1 MITLNI
7 QKRKKNMKSSE
18 FIETIKNSRNS
29 VFTFSQLTRILGKSE
44 KYTKV
49 FINRLSKKE
58 LLRLEKNKYAL
69 KGTNPFLIASNI
81 VFPSYISF
89 ITAYSY
95 YNLTTQLPRT
105 FFVVTLKQKKPISFN
120 SNLIQFVKFKKFR
133 FFGFKREIL
142 EGKFVF
148 VAEIEKAIVDSL
160 YLPKYCPI
168 SETFFALRNAN
179 LNLEKLFKYA
189 KRMNSLAVI
198 KRLGYLLEIVGID
211 ASEIK
216 TSFKN
221 YTLLNPSLPKKGNVN
236 EKWKL
241 IINEVVE

>member
-1 MITLNI
+1 
-7 QKRKKNMKSSE
+7 
-18 FIETIKNSRNS
+18 
-29 VFTFSQLTRILGKSE
+29 
-44 KYTKV
+44 
-49 FINRLSKKE
+49 LSKKE

-120 SNLIQFVKFKKFR
+120 SNLIRFVKFKKFR

-148 VAEIEKAIVDSL
+148 VAEIEKAILDSL

-221 YTLLNPSLPKKGNVN
+221 YTLLNPNLPKKGNLN

>member
-1 MITLNI
+1 
-7 QKRKKNMKSSE
+7 
-18 FIETIKNSRNS
+18 
-29 VFTFSQLTRILGKSE
+29 
-44 KYTKV
+44 
-49 FINRLSKKE
+49 
-58 LLRLEKNKYAL
+58 
-69 KGTNPFLIASNI
+69 
-81 VFPSYISF
+81 
-89 ITAYSY
+89 
-95 YNLTTQLPRT
+95 
-105 FFVVTLKQKKPISFN
+105 
-120 SNLIQFVKFKKFR
+120 VKFKKFR

-160 YLPKYCPI
+160 YLPKYCPT

-198 KRLGYLLEIVGID
+198 KRLGYLLEVVGID

-221 YTLLNPSLPKKGNVN
+221 YTLLNPSLPKKGAVN

-241 IINEVVE
+241 IINEVLE